1 MQKYVIRKR
10 ILIGIVA
17 FLVLT
22 LVFPPL
28 FSSFNRI
35 EPWVMGVPFL
45 VFWVFVINVVIA
57 VILILL
63 WKTDKAIHQIKRERS
78 KE

>member
-1 MQKYVIRKR
+1 
-10 ILIGIVA
+10 
-17 FLVLT
+17 
-22 LVFPPL
+22 
-28 FSSFNRI
+28 
-35 EPWVMGVPFL
+35 MGVPFL

-63 WKTDKAIHQIKRERS
+63 WKTDKAIHELKRERS

>member
-17 FLVLT
+17 LLVLT

-28 FSSFNRI
+28 FSLFNRI

-63 WKTDKAIHQIKRERS
+63 WKTDKAIHALKRERS

>member
-1 MQKYVIRKR
+1 MQKYVMRKR

-28 FSSFNRI
+28 FSVFNRI

>member
-17 FLVLT
+17 LLVLT

-28 FSSFNRI
+28 FSLFNRI

-63 WKTDKAIHQIKRERS
+63 WKTDKAIHELKRERS

>member
-1 MQKYVIRKR
+1 MQKYVIRKK

-17 FLVLT
+17 CLLLT

-28 FSSFNRI
+28 FGAFNRI
-35 EPWVMGVPFL
+35 EPWILGMPFL
-45 VFWVFVINVVIA
+45 VFWVFVINVAIA
-57 VILILL
+57 TILLLL
-63 WKTDKAIHQIKRERS
+63 WKTDKAIHDYKRERS